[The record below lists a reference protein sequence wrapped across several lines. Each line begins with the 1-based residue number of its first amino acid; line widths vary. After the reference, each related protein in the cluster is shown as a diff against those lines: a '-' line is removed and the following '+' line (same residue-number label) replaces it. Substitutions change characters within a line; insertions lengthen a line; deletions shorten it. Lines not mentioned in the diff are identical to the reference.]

1 MNKTSTVPL
10 MLAAFIVGAVVA
22 SLGVSHYYNGMTRDI
37 LVGSSAVETGD
48 TVATLT
54 RYRMGKEINVV
65 ELLEKHLDSSEFM
78 RLDRLLAENPA
89 SIRDRGVWVM
99 LKSARD
105 YRAKFP
111 HEARSPQIDKATA
124 RVFSL
129 LDERN

>member
-65 ELLEKHLDSSEFM
+65 ELLEKHLDSEFM